1 MDANLSPCK
10 GKSFKIKAI
19 HKAFALTGRLVDWPL
34 YPGRCPGLR
43 ASAPTGRAGYFQ
55 HHRSKIFLLLKLLE
69 LLQACKGH
77 FLCFWSCCRLARVTF
92 FAFEAVASLQG
103 SLFVLLRLLQACK
116 GHFLCF
122 WSCCKLA
129 RVTFCAFG
137 AVASLQGLLFLL
149 LRLLQACKGYF
160 LCFWSCCRLARVT
173 FCAFGAV
180 AGLQGSL
187 FLLLRLL
194 QVTFRCKS
202 DKKRLSKSN
211 STGKIHIF
219 IVL

>member
-1 MDANLSPCK
+1 MLV
-10 GKSFKIKAI
+10 G
-19 HKAFALTGRLVDWPL
+19 ALA
-34 YPGRCPGLR
+34 GLQ
-43 ASAPTGRAGYFQ
+43 G
-55 HHRSKIFLLLKLLE
+55 LLFVLLE

-77 FLCFWSCCRLARVTF
+77 FLYFRGSCRLARVTF
-92 FAFEAVASLQG
+92 CAFGAVAGLQG

-137 AVASLQGLLFLL
+137 AVAGLQGLLFMLL
-149 LRLLQACKGYF
+149 E
-160 LCFWSCCRLARVT
+160 
-173 FCAFGAV
+173 
-180 AGLQGSL
+180 
-187 FLLLRLL
+187 LL

-202 DKKRLSKSN
+202 DKKRLSQSN

-219 IVL
+219 IYYCPLNIQT